1 MAHFAKISDDGT
13 VLDIIV
19 VNNEVLLDSDG
30 VEQEQLGKDFCQST
44 FGGTWVQTSF
54 NNNFRKRYAFI
65 NGKYDSVNDVFLFPQ
80 PHESWVLDSNYEWQP
95 PVSYPSDGNSYLWS
109 EESQSWVENIN
120 PAAPV

>member
-13 VLDIIV
+13 VLEIIV
-19 VNNEVLLDSDG
+19 VNNEVLLDDNE
-30 VEQEQLGKDFCQST
+30 VEQEQLGKDFCQEL

-54 NNNFRKRYAFI
+54 NNNFRKRYAVI

-80 PHESWVLDSNYEWQP
+80 PYESWVLDSNYEWQP
-95 PVSYPSDGNSYLWS
+95 PTPYPSDNNPYLWS
-109 EESQSWVENIN
+109 EESQSWVVNTN